1 MLYSSKGVDKP
12 TTELAMGSGRPSPDP
27 GLGTAVELTGGEVS
41 GGLNLRMI
49 RETLAGEGIP
59 PEEAPPAFDEV
70 QPAGAGGNG
79 VLMDTGMG
87 GEPLPDGTTGV
98 AGQVVVDEVEVTDRI
113 RSIDGLQELEE
124 AGRVAGGR
132 GEGERLPI
140 TGTQGT
146 VDPDLVWSTPVVQRR
161 LDPVSIR

>member
-1 MLYSSKGVDKP
+1 MAESPHPFYSLSSSFNKPPLVLHSSKGVDKP
-12 TTELAMGSGRPSPDP
+12 TAELAMGSGRPSPDP

-49 RETLAGEGIP
+49 REALAGEGIP

-98 AGQVVVDEVEVTDRI
+98 AGQVVVDEVEVTDLATSQLNR
-113 RSIDGLQELEE
+113 R
-124 AGRVAGGR
+124 AKPWVWGRPPR
-132 GEGERLPI
+132 PHRQL
-140 TGTQGT
+140 
-146 VDPDLVWSTPVVQRR
+146 RR
-161 LDPVSIR
+161 HFVYSL